1 MELNFIHFLI
11 VCPLVFLA
19 GFVDAIAG
27 GGGLISLPAYLIA
40 GIPVHL
46 ALGTNKLSASFGAVI
61 SAWRYAKKG
70 YAPWRLSLFCAICAL
85 IGSGVGAKLAL
96 LLDDRYFRVV
106 ILVLLPI
113 TAFYIFRKKAFDDSK
128 PALPEITTILLGM
141 AISLVIGL
149 YDGFYGPGTGTF
161 LIIALTSLAHLKLN
175 TANGVAKIINLA
187 TNIAA
192 LTVFMFGGS
201 ALFLLGVVAGGF
213 SIVGTYAGT
222 VCFEKGGVKVVKPIM
237 VGVIV
242 LFFIKIIT
250 EMLPI

>member
-1 MELNFIHFLI
+1 MELTFIHFLI

-27 GGGLISLPAYLIA
+27 GGGLISLPAYMIA

-61 SAWRYAKKG
+61 SAWRYMKKG
-70 YAPWRLSLFCAICAL
+70 YAPLKLSAFCVVCAL
-85 IGSGVGAKLAL
+85 IGSGLGARLAL
-96 LLDDRYFRVV
+96 LLDDRYFRIV

-113 TAFYIFRKKAFDDSK
+113 TAFYIFHKKAFDDSK
-128 PALPEITTILLGM
+128 PPLSEKKTILLGM

-161 LIIALTSLAHLKLN
+161 LIILLTSVAHLKLVN
-175 TANGVAKIINLA
+175 ANGVAKVINLA

-201 ALFLLGVVAGGF
+201 ALFLLGIVAGMF
-213 SIVGTYAGT
+213 SIVGTYVGT

-237 VGVIV
+237 IGVII
-242 LFFIKIIT
+242 LFFIKIVA
-250 EMLPI
+250 EMIPW